1 MWILLNADWSSESA
15 QKTPPGAMVAR
26 VRGSATILVH
36 YYAHITLKFSG
47 DILEGY
53 ESLRLITIFF
63 PT

>member
-1 MWILLNADWSSESA
+1 MDSPERRLVIRIRSKN
-15 QKTPPGAMVAR
+15 PGAMVAR
-26 VRGSATILVH
+26 VRGSATIWVH